1 MGRKS
6 RTYITTALDLLGALL
21 VAYGA
26 WLIFHPA
33 GFIVAGALIIAASWA
48 HSGSEGVAQ

>member
-1 MGRKS
+1 MGRQS
-6 RTYITTALDLLGALL
+6 RHWVTTALDLIGALL

-48 HSGSEGVAQ
+48 HSGSEGVAK